1 MHWLA
6 QIAQRA
12 GLARAES
19 LDIPADASTP
29 MAWAGVEQHCGLG
42 EDELVRA
49 VAAAAGLE
57 VANLADAHPPA
68 RRLVPDRIARRWAVI
83 PLRETDKH
91 IVVATSDPSNVE
103 AEQAIAFASGRR
115 VLFEIAS
122 PAMLHAA
129 LAVPGQ
135 ATAPASKTP
144 VNGAKPV
151 APGGL
156 PLDAAGVAQLADKLI
171 ADAIAAGASDVQLEP
186 ARTGGIVRFRV
197 DGVVRPYAEYDAT
210 DFERLVARVK
220 AMARL
225 ATAVRTRPQEGRIKL
240 AAGPAAG
247 LELRVATIP
256 TRDGERATVRIPTP
270 GDARSLE
277 DLDAMPDDLARLRE
291 LVTARAGLVLVCG
304 AQTSGRTTTAYA
316 LAREIV
322 ARGTP
327 VTSIEDPIESC
338 VPGVS
343 QMQVDMR
350 TGLTVAALTREA
362 MAADGAAILV
372 GELRD
377 RETADLAVQAAT
389 TGHLVVAVLQA
400 SSALGAIDRLGE
412 LGLGRTRIAAA
423 LHGVAAQQLL
433 RRVCAACGGKS
444 GAPACTGCGG
454 SGLRGRVPV
463 FEIVAA
469 QPPLRELIADG
480 APPSALQRHMAA
492 VGSRSLHDDAA
503 ARVAA
508 GHTTHEEAERVLG
521 AAPRSAAGTRS
532 AETRRILVADDDE
545 IARHLACTLLAQQ
558 GFEPHEASDGA
569 VAIELLSSE
578 RRFAA
583 VVLDLHM
590 PRVDGRSVLG
600 HIRRTPN
607 LAALPVIV
615 LTGSCD
621 SSTEVEVIDAGAD
634 DYLSKPADPPRF
646 LARVRAVLRRAA
658 A

>member
-6 QIAQRA
+6 QIAKRA
-12 GLARAES
+12 RLPRAES
-19 LDIPADASTP
+19 LDIAADMSTP
-29 MAWAGVEQHCGLG
+29 MAWAGVEQHCGLV

-49 VAAAAGLE
+49 VAAATGLQ

-68 RRLVPDRIARRWAVI
+68 RRLVPDRIARRWDVI

-115 VLFEIAS
+115 VMFEIAS
-122 PAMLHAA
+122 PATLHAV
-129 LAVPGQ
+129 LAVPGRQ
-135 ATAPASKTP
+135 SAPASTTP
-144 VNGAKPV
+144 VNGTTPV
-151 APGGL
+151 TPGGL
-156 PLDAAGVAQLADKLI
+156 PLDAAGIAHLAEKVI
-171 ADAIAAGASDVQLEP
+171 ADAITAGASDVQLEP
-186 ARTGGIVRFRV
+186 AKTGGIVRFRI
-197 DGVVRPYAEYDAT
+197 DGVVRPYAELDAS
-210 DFERLVARVK
+210 DFERLMARLK

-225 ATAVRTRPQEGRIKL
+225 ATAVRTRPQEGKVKL
-240 AAGPAAG
+240 SAGPAAG

-256 TRDGERATVRIPTP
+256 TREGERATVRIPTP
-270 GDARSLE
+270 GDARSLA
-277 DLDAMPDDLARLRE
+277 DLDATPDDLGRLRE
-291 LVTARAGLVLVCG
+291 VVTARAGLVLVCG
-304 AQTSGRTTTAYA
+304 APGSGRTTTAYA

-327 VTSIEDPIESC
+327 VKSIEDPIESC

-362 MAADGAAILV
+362 MATDGTAILV

-423 LHGVAAQQLL
+423 LHGVVAQQLL
-433 RRVCAACGGKS
+433 RRVCAACGGN
-444 GAPACTGCGG
+444 TGGSTCARCGG
-454 SGLRGRVPV
+454 SGLLGRVPV
-463 FEIVAA
+463 FEIVVAT
-469 QPPLRELIADG
+469 PPLRELIADG
-480 APPSALQRHMAA
+480 APPSALQRNIAGA
-492 VGSRSLHDDAA
+492 GSRSMHDGAA

-508 GHTTHEEAERVLG
+508 GHTTHAEAERVLG
-521 AAPRSAAGTRS
+521 AAPQSSAAARS
-532 AETRRILVADDDE
+532 AEPRRILVADDDE

-569 VAIELLSSE
+569 VAIELLASE

-607 LAALPVIV
+607 LAALPVVV
-615 LTGSCD
+615 LTGSGD
-621 SSTEVEVIDAGAD
+621 SNTEVEVIDAGAD

>member
-1 MHWLA
+1 
-6 QIAQRA
+6 
-12 GLARAES
+12 
-19 LDIPADASTP
+19 
-29 MAWAGVEQHCGLG
+29 
-42 EDELVRA
+42 
-49 VAAAAGLE
+49 
-57 VANLADAHPPA
+57 
-68 RRLVPDRIARRWAVI
+68 
-83 PLRETDKH
+83 
-91 IVVATSDPSNVE
+91 
-103 AEQAIAFASGRR
+103 
-115 VLFEIAS
+115 
-122 PAMLHAA
+122 
-129 LAVPGQ
+129 
-135 ATAPASKTP
+135 
-144 VNGAKPV
+144 
-151 APGGL
+151 
-156 PLDAAGVAQLADKLI
+156 
-171 ADAIAAGASDVQLEP
+171 
-186 ARTGGIVRFRV
+186 
-197 DGVVRPYAEYDAT
+197 
-210 DFERLVARVK
+210 
-220 AMARL
+220 
-225 ATAVRTRPQEGRIKL
+225 
-240 AAGPAAG
+240 
-247 LELRVATIP
+247 
-256 TRDGERATVRIPTP
+256 
-270 GDARSLE
+270 
-277 DLDAMPDDLARLRE
+277 
-291 LVTARAGLVLVCG
+291 
-304 AQTSGRTTTAYA
+304 
-316 LAREIV
+316 
-322 ARGTP
+322 
-327 VTSIEDPIESC
+327 
-338 VPGVS
+338 
-343 QMQVDMR
+343 MQVDMR

-423 LHGVAAQQLL
+423 LHGVVAQQLL

-444 GAPACTGCGG
+444 GAPACTSCGG
-454 SGLRGRVPV
+454 NGLHGRVPV

-480 APPSALQRHMAA
+480 APPSALQRHMAG
-492 VGSRSLHDDAA
+492 VGSRSLHEDAA
-503 ARVAA
+503 ARIAA
-508 GHTTHEEAERVLG
+508 GHTTHKEAERVLG
-521 AAPRSAAGTRS
+521 AAPRSAAGARS

-600 HIRRTPN
+600 HIRRTPT

-615 LTGSCD
+615 LTGSGD
-621 SSTEVEVIDAGAD
+621 STTEVEVIDAGAD

>member
-12 GLARAES
+12 GLPRAES
-19 LDIPADASTP
+19 LEIPADMSTP
-29 MAWAGVEQHCGLG
+29 MAWAGIEQHCGLG
-42 EDELVRA
+42 EDVLVRA
-49 VAAAAGLE
+49 VATATGLA
-57 VANLADAHPPA
+57 VADLADAHPPA
-68 RRLVPDRIARRWAVI
+68 RRLVPDRIARRWSVI

-115 VLFEIAS
+115 VMFEIAS

-135 ATAPASKTP
+135 PIAPASATP
-144 VNGAKPV
+144 VTGTKPV

-156 PLDAAGVAQLADKLI
+156 PLDAAGIGQLADRLI
-171 ADAIAAGASDVQLEP
+171 ADAVAAGASDVQLEP
-186 ARTGGIVRFRV
+186 AKTGGIVRFRV
-197 DGVVRPYAEYDAT
+197 DGVVRPYGEFDAS
-210 DFERLVARVK
+210 DFERLVSRVK

-225 ATAVRTRPQEGRIKL
+225 ATAVRTRPQDGKIKL
-240 AAGPAAG
+240 SAGPAAG

-256 TRDGERATVRIPTP
+256 TREGERATVRIPTA
-270 GDARSLE
+270 GDARSLA

-291 LVTARAGLVLVCG
+291 LVTARSGLVLVCG
-304 AQTSGRTTTAYA
+304 AQSSGRTTTAYA

-327 VTSIEDPIESC
+327 VTSVEDPIETC
-338 VPGVS
+338 VAGVS

-423 LHGVAAQQLL
+423 LHGIVAQQLL
-433 RRVCAACGGKS
+433 RRVCAACGG
-444 GAPACTGCGG
+444 APTAAPCTRCGG
-454 SGLRGRVPV
+454 NGLRGRVPV

-469 QPPLRELIADG
+469 TPPLRELIADG
-480 APPSALQRHMAA
+480 APPSVLQRSMAA
-492 VGSRSLHDDAA
+492 AGSRSMHDGAA
-503 ARVAA
+503 ARIAT
-508 GHTTHEEAERVLG
+508 GHTTRDEAERVLG
-521 AAPRSAAGTRS
+521 AAPQSATAARSGES
-532 AETRRILVADDDE
+532 RRILVADDDE

-569 VAIELLSSE
+569 VAIELLSSD

-607 LAALPVIV
+607 LAALPVVV
-615 LTGSCD
+615 LTGSGD
-621 SSTEVEVIDAGAD
+621 SKTEVEIIDAGAD